1 MDRTEALARRV
12 AAQQL
17 DRVPA
22 TRPLTDA
29 AVLDL
34 GVQDTGRD
42 GASWALANRG
52 VPADG
57 PADLERADDLVLVW
71 TVRSSPHYYR
81 RADLPDVLDATTP
94 YSEADAR
101 KRTLNAGVQLAKA
114 GLDSLEGLAV
124 VAGAMRDL
132 VRTPMVKGE
141 VSTALTAKLAAAY
154 VRWCQPCG
162 ATHPYEVPFRLG
174 ALYGGL
180 ELTPGTSPPVLQPI
194 PGWTREPGPGDPERA
209 PRLFRLVENYL
220 RFLGPASPADVA
232 GFLDTTATV
241 VKQYWP
247 TDAEEVDVDGRR
259 AWVLPGGGP
268 ADVDET
274 SVRLLGP
281 YDLFLQG
288 RDRDVMVPDRDRHQA
303 LWPVI
308 GRPGAVLLGTEIV
321 GTWRPRASGRRL
333 GLAVD
338 LWSTRPAAVRERV
351 REQAERLA
359 AHRGVTVSTVEF

>member
-1 MDRTEALARRV
+1 MDRTEALARRI

-17 DRVPA
+17 DRVPT

-29 AVLDL
+29 AVLDF

-52 VPADG
+52 VPVDG
-57 PADLERADDLVLVW
+57 PGDLERADDLVLVW
-71 TVRSSPHYYR
+71 TLRSSPHYYR
-81 RADLPDVLDATTP
+81 RADLAEVLDATTP

-101 KRTLNAGVQLAKA
+101 KRTLSAGLQLTKA
-114 GLDSLEGLAV
+114 GLDSLEGLGV
-124 VAGAMRDL
+124 VAAAMRDG
-132 VRTPMVKGE
+132 VRSPITKGDL
-141 VSTALTAKLAAAY
+141 SGALTRALPPAY
-154 VRWCQPCG
+154 MHECRPCG

-180 ELTPGTSPPVLQPI
+180 ELAPGTSPPVLRPI
-194 PGWTREPGPGDPERA
+194 PGWTRDPGPGDPERA
-209 PRLFRLVENYL
+209 PPRFRLVENYL
-220 RFLGPASPADVA
+220 RFLGPATPADVA

-241 VKQYWP
+241 VKQHWP
-247 TDAEEVDVDGRR
+247 ADAEEVDIDGRR

-268 ADVDET
+268 ADVHET
-274 SVRLLGP
+274 LVRLLGP

-288 RDRDVMVPDRDRHQA
+288 RDRDVMVPDRTRHKA

-308 GRPGAVLLGTEIV
+308 GRPGAVLVGAEV
-321 GTWRPRASGRRL
+321 AGTWRPRASGRRL
-333 GLAVD
+333 GLTVD
-338 LWSTRPAAVRERV
+338 LWGTSSVAVREQV

-359 AHRGVTVSTVEF
+359 VHRGVTLSTLEI